1 MKFTR
6 LFILLLLISMAS
18 TAQTGS
24 TKQPIAT
31 TQSTPTLPTPLPAIM
46 VSTEQAENNLT
57 WYCQYEGVKSISIQ
71 RSADSVRNFTTI
83 GLINAPK
90 KGNGTYKDLHPNVGK
105 NYYRLS
111 IAFGGDLE
119 WFSNTYKIMLDSA
132 TIAKVQQEKAAAAL
146 AVIESMKAVEAA
158 AQAAAEQQAASER
171 ALNALK
177 EEARVAKIK
186 AAAEKKAAQL
196 EKEKAAAATAA
207 LIKAE
212 TKVDN
217 KEQEKTAP
225 VAEMKVD
232 KTTTDTIQ
240 PVAETKAKNNVDK
253 LEKEKATPAVES
265 KLEKKVAKKE
275 KSNLLS
281 EPVVA
286 PPPFTF
292 VPSTKIYTNPYT
304 GHVNIKLEDAWNRRY
319 SIRFYDPSKNEVL
332 RISRVSKPS
341 LVLDK
346 NNFNSRGI
354 YSFQLFDGSAVID
367 TGFVSIY

>member
-18 TAQTGS
+18 TAQTGT
-24 TKQPIAT
+24 TKQPIAA
-31 TQSTPTLPTPLPAIM
+31 TQSTSALPAPLPAIM

-57 WYCQYEGVKSISIQ
+57 WYCQYEGVKSISVQ

-90 KGNGTYKDLHPNVGK
+90 KGNGTYRDLHPNVGK

-119 WFSNTYKIMLDSA
+119 WFSNTYKIILDSA

-146 AVIESMKAVEAA
+146 AVIETMKAAEAA

-177 EEARVAKIK
+177 EEARVAKLNE
-186 AAAEKKAAQL
+186 AAEKKAAQL

-212 TKVDN
+212 KKVDN
-217 KEQEKTAP
+217 IAQEKTEAL
-225 VAEMKVD
+225 AEMK
-232 KTTTDTIQ
+232 
-240 PVAETKAKNNVDK
+240 AKSNVDK
-253 LEKEKATPAVES
+253 LEKEKATPTAES
-265 KLEKKVAKKE
+265 KLDKKVAKKE
-275 KSNLLS
+275 KSNLLI

-286 PPPFTF
+286 PAPFTF
-292 VPSTKIYTNPYT
+292 VPSTKIYTNPNT
-304 GHVNIKLEDAWNRRY
+304 GHVTIKLEDAWNRRY

-367 TGFVSIY
+367 TGFVTIY

>member
-18 TAQTGS
+18 TAQTGT
-24 TKQPIAT
+24 TKQPIAA
-31 TQSTPTLPTPLPAIM
+31 TQSTSALPAPLPAIM

-57 WYCQYEGVKSISIQ
+57 WYCQYEGVKSISVQ

-90 KGNGTYKDLHPNVGK
+90 KGNGTYRDLHPTVGK

-119 WFSNTYKIMLDSA
+119 WFSNTYKIILDSA

-146 AVIESMKAVEAA
+146 AVIETMKAAEAA

-177 EEARVAKIK
+177 EEARVAKLNE
-186 AAAEKKAAQL
+186 AAEKKAAQL

-207 LIKAE
+207 LIKAAK
-212 TKVDN
+212 KVDN
-217 KEQEKTAP
+217 IAQEKTEAL
-225 VAEMKVD
+225 AEMK
-232 KTTTDTIQ
+232 
-240 PVAETKAKNNVDK
+240 AKSNVDK
-253 LEKEKATPAVES
+253 LEKEKATPTAES
-265 KLEKKVAKKE
+265 KLDKKVAKKE
-275 KSNLLS
+275 KSNLLI

-286 PPPFTF
+286 PAPFTF
-292 VPSTKIYTNPYT
+292 VPSTKIYTNPNT
-304 GHVNIKLEDAWNRRY
+304 GHVTIKLEDAWNRRY

-367 TGFVSIY
+367 TGFVTIY

>member
-1 MKFTR
+1 
-6 LFILLLLISMAS
+6 MAS
-18 TAQTGS
+18 TAQTGT
-24 TKQPIAT
+24 TKQPIAA
-31 TQSTPTLPTPLPAIM
+31 TQSTSALPAPLPAIM

-57 WYCQYEGVKSISIQ
+57 WYCQYEGVKSISVQ

-90 KGNGTYKDLHPNVGK
+90 KGNGTYRDLHPTVGK

-119 WFSNTYKIMLDSA
+119 WFSNTYKIILDSA

-146 AVIESMKAVEAA
+146 AIIESMKAAEAA

-177 EEARVAKIK
+177 EEARVAKLNE
-186 AAAEKKAAQL
+186 AAEKKAAQL

-207 LIKAE
+207 LIKAAK
-212 TKVDN
+212 KVDN
-217 KEQEKTAP
+217 IAQEKTEAL
-225 VAEMKVD
+225 AEMK
-232 KTTTDTIQ
+232 
-240 PVAETKAKNNVDK
+240 AKSNVDK
-253 LEKEKATPAVES
+253 LEKEKATPTAES
-265 KLEKKVAKKE
+265 KLDKKVAKKE
-275 KSNLLS
+275 KSNLLI

-286 PPPFTF
+286 PAPFTF
-292 VPSTKIYTNPYT
+292 VPSTKIYTNPNT
-304 GHVNIKLEDAWNRRY
+304 GHVTIKLEDAWNRRY

-367 TGFVSIY
+367 TGFVTIY

>member
-1 MKFTR
+1 MKFNR

-18 TAQTGS
+18 TAQTGT
-24 TKQPIAT
+24 TKQPIAA
-31 TQSTPTLPTPLPAIM
+31 TQSTSALPAPLPAIM

-57 WYCQYEGVKSISIQ
+57 WYCQYEGVKSISVQ

-90 KGNGTYKDLHPNVGK
+90 KGNGTYRDLHPTVGK

-119 WFSNTYKIMLDSA
+119 WFSNTYKIILDSA

-146 AVIESMKAVEAA
+146 AVIETMKAAEAA

-177 EEARVAKIK
+177 EEARVAKLNE
-186 AAAEKKAAQL
+186 AAEKKAAQL

-207 LIKAE
+207 LIKAAK
-212 TKVDN
+212 KVDN
-217 KEQEKTAP
+217 IAQEKTEAL
-225 VAEMKVD
+225 AEMK
-232 KTTTDTIQ
+232 
-240 PVAETKAKNNVDK
+240 AKSNVDK
-253 LEKEKATPAVES
+253 LEKEKATPTAES
-265 KLEKKVAKKE
+265 KLDKKVAKKE
-275 KSNLLS
+275 KSNLLI

-286 PPPFTF
+286 PAPFTF

-367 TGFVSIY
+367 TGFVTIY

>member
-1 MKFTR
+1 
-6 LFILLLLISMAS
+6 MAS
-18 TAQTGS
+18 TAQTGT
-24 TKQPIAT
+24 TKQPIAA
-31 TQSTPTLPTPLPAIM
+31 TQSTSALPAPLPAIM

-57 WYCQYEGVKSISIQ
+57 WYCQYEGVKSISVQ

-90 KGNGTYKDLHPNVGK
+90 KGNGTYRDLHPNVGK

-119 WFSNTYKIMLDSA
+119 WFSNTYKIILDSA

-146 AVIESMKAVEAA
+146 AVIETMKAAEAA

-177 EEARVAKIK
+177 EEARVAKLNE
-186 AAAEKKAAQL
+186 AAEKKAAQL

-212 TKVDN
+212 KKVDN
-217 KEQEKTAP
+217 IAQEKTEAL
-225 VAEMKVD
+225 AEMK
-232 KTTTDTIQ
+232 
-240 PVAETKAKNNVDK
+240 AKSNVDK
-253 LEKEKATPAVES
+253 LEKEKATPTAES
-265 KLEKKVAKKE
+265 KLDKKVAKKE
-275 KSNLLS
+275 KSNLLI

-286 PPPFTF
+286 PATFTF
-292 VPSTKIYTNPYT
+292 VPSTKIYTNPNT
-304 GHVNIKLEDAWNRRY
+304 GHVTIKLEDAWNRRY

-367 TGFVSIY
+367 TGFVTIY

>member
-1 MKFTR
+1 VKFTR

-18 TAQTGS
+18 TAQTGT
-24 TKQPIAT
+24 TKQPIAA
-31 TQSTPTLPTPLPAIM
+31 TQSTSALPAPLPAIM

-57 WYCQYEGVKSISIQ
+57 WYCQYEGVKSISVQ

-90 KGNGTYKDLHPNVGK
+90 KGNGTYRDLHPTVGK

-119 WFSNTYKIMLDSA
+119 WFSNTYKIILDSA

-146 AVIESMKAVEAA
+146 AVIETMKAAEAA

-177 EEARVAKIK
+177 EEARVAKLNE
-186 AAAEKKAAQL
+186 AAEKKAAQL

-207 LIKAE
+207 LIKAAK
-212 TKVDN
+212 KVDN
-217 KEQEKTAP
+217 IAQEKTEAL
-225 VAEMKVD
+225 AEMK
-232 KTTTDTIQ
+232 
-240 PVAETKAKNNVDK
+240 AKSNVDK
-253 LEKEKATPAVES
+253 LEKEKATPTAES
-265 KLEKKVAKKE
+265 KLDKKVAKKE
-275 KSNLLS
+275 KSNLLI

-286 PPPFTF
+286 PAPFTF

-367 TGFVSIY
+367 TGFVTIY

>member
-1 MKFTR
+1 
-6 LFILLLLISMAS
+6 MAS
-18 TAQTGS
+18 TAQTGT
-24 TKQPIAT
+24 TKQPIAA
-31 TQSTPTLPTPLPAIM
+31 TQSTSALPAPLPAIM

-57 WYCQYEGVKSISIQ
+57 WYCQYEGVKSISVQ

-90 KGNGTYKDLHPNVGK
+90 KGNGTYRDLHPTVGK

-119 WFSNTYKIMLDSA
+119 WFSNTYKIILDSA

-146 AVIESMKAVEAA
+146 AVIESMKAAEAA
-158 AQAAAEQQAASER
+158 AQAAAEQKAASER

-177 EEARVAKIK
+177 EEARVAKLNE
-186 AAAEKKAAQL
+186 AAEKKAAQL

-207 LIKAE
+207 LIKAAK
-212 TKVDN
+212 KVDN
-217 KEQEKTAP
+217 IAQEKTEAL
-225 VAEMKVD
+225 AEMK
-232 KTTTDTIQ
+232 
-240 PVAETKAKNNVDK
+240 AKSNVDK
-253 LEKEKATPAVES
+253 LEKEKATPTAES
-265 KLEKKVAKKE
+265 KLDKKVAKKE
-275 KSNLLS
+275 KSNLLI

-367 TGFVSIY
+367 TGFVTIY

>member
-18 TAQTGS
+18 TAQTGT
-24 TKQPIAT
+24 TKQPIAA
-31 TQSTPTLPTPLPAIM
+31 TQSTSALPAPLPAIM

-57 WYCQYEGVKSISIQ
+57 WYCQYEGVKSISVQ

-90 KGNGTYKDLHPNVGK
+90 KGNGTYRDLHPTVGK

-119 WFSNTYKIMLDSA
+119 WFSNTYKIILDSA

-146 AVIESMKAVEAA
+146 AVIESMKAAEAA
-158 AQAAAEQQAASER
+158 AQAAAEQKAASER

-177 EEARVAKIK
+177 EEARVAKLNE
-186 AAAEKKAAQL
+186 AAEKKAAQL

-212 TKVDN
+212 KKVDN
-217 KEQEKTAP
+217 IAQEKTEAL
-225 VAEMKVD
+225 AEMK
-232 KTTTDTIQ
+232 
-240 PVAETKAKNNVDK
+240 AKSNVDK
-253 LEKEKATPAVES
+253 LEKEKATPTAES
-265 KLEKKVAKKE
+265 KLDKKVAKKE
-275 KSNLLS
+275 KSNLLI

-286 PPPFTF
+286 PAPFTF

-367 TGFVSIY
+367 TGFVTIY

>member
-24 TKQPIAT
+24 TKQPIVT
-31 TQSTPTLPTPLPAIM
+31 TQSTLGLPAPLPAIM

-57 WYCQYEGVKSISIQ
+57 WYCQYEGVKSISVQ

-90 KGNGTYKDLHPNVGK
+90 KGNGTYRDLHPNVGK

-119 WFSNTYKIMLDSA
+119 WFSNTYKIILDSA

-146 AVIESMKAVEAA
+146 AVIESMKAAEAA

-177 EEARVAKIK
+177 EEARVAKLK

-196 EKEKAAAATAA
+196 EKEKVAAATAA

-217 KEQEKTAP
+217 IAQEKTEP
-225 VAEMKVD
+225 IAEMKVEN
-232 KTTTDTIQ
+232 K
-240 PVAETKAKNNVDK
+240 VDK
-253 LEKEKATPAVES
+253 LEKEKATPTAES
-265 KLEKKVAKKE
+265 KLDKKVAKKE
-275 KSNLLS
+275 KSNLLI

-367 TGFVSIY
+367 TGFVTIY

>member
-1 MKFTR
+1 VKFTR

-31 TQSTPTLPTPLPAIM
+31 TQSTLGLPAPLPAIM

-57 WYCQYEGVKSISIQ
+57 WYCQYEGVKSISVQ

-90 KGNGTYKDLHPNVGK
+90 KGNGTYRDLHPNVGK

-119 WFSNTYKIMLDSA
+119 WFSNTYKIILDSA

-146 AVIESMKAVEAA
+146 ALIESMKAAEAA

-177 EEARVAKIK
+177 EEARVAKLK

-196 EKEKAAAATAA
+196 EKEKVAAATAA

-217 KEQEKTAP
+217 IAQEKTEP
-225 VAEMKVD
+225 IAEMKVEN
-232 KTTTDTIQ
+232 K
-240 PVAETKAKNNVDK
+240 VDK
-253 LEKEKATPAVES
+253 LEKEKVTPAVES

-292 VPSTKIYTNPYT
+292 VPSTKIYTNSNT

-367 TGFVSIY
+367 TGFVTIY

>member
-1 MKFTR
+1 MKFNR

-18 TAQTGS
+18 TAQTGT
-24 TKQPIAT
+24 TKQPIAA
-31 TQSTPTLPTPLPAIM
+31 TQSTSALPAPLPAIM

-57 WYCQYEGVKSISIQ
+57 WYCQYEGVKSISVQ

-90 KGNGTYKDLHPNVGK
+90 KGNGTYRDLHPTVGK

-119 WFSNTYKIMLDSA
+119 WFSNTYKIILDSA

-146 AVIESMKAVEAA
+146 AVIETMKAAEAA
-158 AQAAAEQQAASER
+158 AQAAAEQKAASER

-177 EEARVAKIK
+177 EEARVAKLNE
-186 AAAEKKAAQL
+186 AAEKKAAQL

-207 LIKAE
+207 LIKAAK
-212 TKVDN
+212 KVDN
-217 KEQEKTAP
+217 IAQEKTEAL
-225 VAEMKVD
+225 AEMK
-232 KTTTDTIQ
+232 
-240 PVAETKAKNNVDK
+240 AKSNVDK
-253 LEKEKATPAVES
+253 LEKEKATPTAES
-265 KLEKKVAKKE
+265 KLDKKVAKKE
-275 KSNLLS
+275 KSNLLI

-292 VPSTKIYTNPYT
+292 VPSTKIYTNPNT
-304 GHVNIKLEDAWNRRY
+304 GHVTIKLEDAWNRRY

-367 TGFVSIY
+367 TGFVTIY

>member
-18 TAQTGS
+18 TAQTGT
-24 TKQPIAT
+24 TKQPIAA
-31 TQSTPTLPTPLPAIM
+31 TQSTSALPAPLPAIM

-57 WYCQYEGVKSISIQ
+57 WYCQYEGVKSISVQ

-90 KGNGTYKDLHPNVGK
+90 KGNGTYRDLHPTVGK

-119 WFSNTYKIMLDSA
+119 WFSNTYKIILDSA

-146 AVIESMKAVEAA
+146 AVIESMKAAEAA

-177 EEARVAKIK
+177 EEARVAKLNE
-186 AAAEKKAAQL
+186 AAEKKAAQL

-207 LIKAE
+207 LIKAAK
-212 TKVDN
+212 KVDN
-217 KEQEKTAP
+217 IAEEKTEAL
-225 VAEMKVD
+225 AEMK
-232 KTTTDTIQ
+232 
-240 PVAETKAKNNVDK
+240 AKSNVDK
-253 LEKEKATPAVES
+253 LEKEKATPTAES
-265 KLEKKVAKKE
+265 KLDKKVAKKE
-275 KSNLLS
+275 KSNLLI

-286 PPPFTF
+286 PAPFTF
-292 VPSTKIYTNPYT
+292 VPSTKIYTNPNT
-304 GHVNIKLEDAWNRRY
+304 GHVTIKLEDAWNRRY

-367 TGFVSIY
+367 TGFVTIY

>member
-18 TAQTGS
+18 TAQTGT
-24 TKQPIAT
+24 TKQPIAA
-31 TQSTPTLPTPLPAIM
+31 TQSTSALPAPLPAIM

-57 WYCQYEGVKSISIQ
+57 WYCQYEGVKSISVQ

-90 KGNGTYKDLHPNVGK
+90 KGNGTYRDLHPTVGK

-119 WFSNTYKIMLDSA
+119 WFSNTYKIILDSA

-146 AVIESMKAVEAA
+146 AIIESMKAAEAA

-177 EEARVAKIK
+177 EEARVAKLNE
-186 AAAEKKAAQL
+186 AAEKKAAQL

-207 LIKAE
+207 LIKAAK
-212 TKVDN
+212 KVDN
-217 KEQEKTAP
+217 IAQEKTEAL
-225 VAEMKVD
+225 AEMK
-232 KTTTDTIQ
+232 
-240 PVAETKAKNNVDK
+240 AKSNVDK
-253 LEKEKATPAVES
+253 LEKEKATPTAES
-265 KLEKKVAKKE
+265 KLDKKVAKKE
-275 KSNLLS
+275 KSNLLI

-292 VPSTKIYTNPYT
+292 VPSTKIYTNSNT
-304 GHVNIKLEDAWNRRY
+304 GHVTIKLEDAWNRRY

-354 YSFQLFDGSAVID
+354 YSFQLFDGSAIID
-367 TGFVSIY
+367 TGFVTIY

>member
-18 TAQTGS
+18 TAQTGT
-24 TKQPIAT
+24 TKQPIAA
-31 TQSTPTLPTPLPAIM
+31 TQSTSALPAPLPAIM

-57 WYCQYEGVKSISIQ
+57 WYCQYEGVKSISVQ

-90 KGNGTYKDLHPNVGK
+90 KGNGTYRDLYPTVGK

-119 WFSNTYKIMLDSA
+119 WFSNTYKIILDSA

-146 AVIESMKAVEAA
+146 AVIESMKAAEAA
-158 AQAAAEQQAASER
+158 AQAAAEQKAASER

-177 EEARVAKIK
+177 EEARVAKLNE
-186 AAAEKKAAQL
+186 AAEKKAAQL

-207 LIKAE
+207 LIKAAK
-212 TKVDN
+212 KVDN
-217 KEQEKTAP
+217 IAQEKTEAL
-225 VAEMKVD
+225 AEMK
-232 KTTTDTIQ
+232 
-240 PVAETKAKNNVDK
+240 AKSNVDK
-253 LEKEKATPAVES
+253 LEKEKVTSTAES
-265 KLEKKVAKKE
+265 KLDKKVAKKE
-275 KSNLLS
+275 KSNLLI

-286 PPPFTF
+286 PAPFTF
-292 VPSTKIYTNPYT
+292 VPSTKIYTNPNT
-304 GHVNIKLEDAWNRRY
+304 GHVTIKLEDAWNRRY

-367 TGFVSIY
+367 TGFVTIY

>member
-18 TAQTGS
+18 TAQTGT
-24 TKQPIAT
+24 TKQPIAA
-31 TQSTPTLPTPLPAIM
+31 TQSTSALPAPLPAIM

-57 WYCQYEGVKSISIQ
+57 WYCQYEGVKSISVQ

-90 KGNGTYKDLHPNVGK
+90 KGNGTYRDLHPTVGK

-119 WFSNTYKIMLDSA
+119 WFSNTYKIILDSA

-146 AVIESMKAVEAA
+146 AVIETMKAAEAA

-177 EEARVAKIK
+177 EEARVAKLNE
-186 AAAEKKAAQL
+186 AAEKKAAQL

-212 TKVDN
+212 KKVDN
-217 KEQEKTAP
+217 IAQEKTEAL
-225 VAEMKVD
+225 AEMK
-232 KTTTDTIQ
+232 
-240 PVAETKAKNNVDK
+240 AKSNVDK
-253 LEKEKATPAVES
+253 LEKEKATPTAES
-265 KLEKKVAKKE
+265 KLDKKVAKKE
-275 KSNLLS
+275 KSNLLI

-367 TGFVSIY
+367 TGFVTIY

>member
-1 MKFTR
+1 
-6 LFILLLLISMAS
+6 MAS
-18 TAQTGS
+18 TAQTGT
-24 TKQPIAT
+24 TKQPIAA
-31 TQSTPTLPTPLPAIM
+31 TQSTSALPAPLPAIM

-57 WYCQYEGVKSISIQ
+57 WYCQYEGVKSISVQ

-90 KGNGTYKDLHPNVGK
+90 KGNGTYRDLHPTVGK

-119 WFSNTYKIMLDSA
+119 WFSNTYKIILDSA

-146 AVIESMKAVEAA
+146 AVIETMKAAEAA

-177 EEARVAKIK
+177 EEARVAKLNE
-186 AAAEKKAAQL
+186 AAEKKAAQL

-207 LIKAE
+207 LIKAAK
-212 TKVDN
+212 KVDN
-217 KEQEKTAP
+217 IAQEKTEAL
-225 VAEMKVD
+225 AEMK
-232 KTTTDTIQ
+232 
-240 PVAETKAKNNVDK
+240 AKSNVDK
-253 LEKEKATPAVES
+253 LEKEKATPTAES
-265 KLEKKVAKKE
+265 KLDKKVAKKE
-275 KSNLLS
+275 KSNLLI

-286 PPPFTF
+286 PAPFTF
-292 VPSTKIYTNPYT
+292 VPSTKIYTNPNT

-367 TGFVSIY
+367 TGFVTIY

>member
-18 TAQTGS
+18 TAQTGT
-24 TKQPIAT
+24 TKQPIAA
-31 TQSTPTLPTPLPAIM
+31 TQSTSALPAPLPAIM

-57 WYCQYEGVKSISIQ
+57 WYCQYEGVKSISVQ

-90 KGNGTYKDLHPNVGK
+90 KGNGTYRDLHPTVGK

-119 WFSNTYKIMLDSA
+119 WFSNTYKIILDSA

-146 AVIESMKAVEAA
+146 AVIETMKAAEAA

-177 EEARVAKIK
+177 EEARVAKLNE
-186 AAAEKKAAQL
+186 AAEKKAAQL

-207 LIKAE
+207 LIKAAK
-212 TKVDN
+212 KVDN
-217 KEQEKTAP
+217 IAQEKTEAL
-225 VAEMKVD
+225 AEMK
-232 KTTTDTIQ
+232 
-240 PVAETKAKNNVDK
+240 AKSNVDK
-253 LEKEKATPAVES
+253 LEKEKVTSTAES
-265 KLEKKVAKKE
+265 KLDKKVAKKE
-275 KSNLLS
+275 KSNLLI

-286 PPPFTF
+286 PAPFTF
-292 VPSTKIYTNPYT
+292 VPSTKIYTNPNT
-304 GHVNIKLEDAWNRRY
+304 GHVTIKLEDAWNRRY

-367 TGFVSIY
+367 TGFVTIY

>member
-18 TAQTGS
+18 TAQTGT
-24 TKQPIAT
+24 TKQPIAA
-31 TQSTPTLPTPLPAIM
+31 TQSTSALPAPLPAIM

-57 WYCQYEGVKSISIQ
+57 WYCQYEGVKSISVQ

-90 KGNGTYKDLHPNVGK
+90 KGNGTYRDLHPTVGK

-119 WFSNTYKIMLDSA
+119 WFSNTYKIILDSA

-146 AVIESMKAVEAA
+146 AVIETMKAAEAA
-158 AQAAAEQQAASER
+158 AQAAAEQKAASER

-177 EEARVAKIK
+177 EEARVAKLNE
-186 AAAEKKAAQL
+186 AAEKKAAQL

-207 LIKAE
+207 LIKAAK
-212 TKVDN
+212 KVDN
-217 KEQEKTAP
+217 IAQEKTEAL
-225 VAEMKVD
+225 AEMK
-232 KTTTDTIQ
+232 
-240 PVAETKAKNNVDK
+240 AKSNVDK
-253 LEKEKATPAVES
+253 LEKEKATPTAES
-265 KLEKKVAKKE
+265 KLDKKVAKKE
-275 KSNLLS
+275 KSNLLI

-286 PPPFTF
+286 PAPFTF
-292 VPSTKIYTNPYT
+292 VPSTKIYTNPNT
-304 GHVNIKLEDAWNRRY
+304 GHVTIKLEDAWNRRY

-367 TGFVSIY
+367 TGFVTIY

>member
-1 MKFTR
+1 
-6 LFILLLLISMAS
+6 MAS
-18 TAQTGS
+18 TAQTGT
-24 TKQPIAT
+24 TKQPIAA
-31 TQSTPTLPTPLPAIM
+31 TQSTSALPAPLPAIM

-57 WYCQYEGVKSISIQ
+57 WYCQYEGVKSISVQ

-90 KGNGTYKDLHPNVGK
+90 KGNGTYRDLHPTVGK

-119 WFSNTYKIMLDSA
+119 WFSNTYKIILDSA

-146 AVIESMKAVEAA
+146 AVIETMKAAEAA

-177 EEARVAKIK
+177 EEARVAKLNE
-186 AAAEKKAAQL
+186 AAEKKAAQL

-207 LIKAE
+207 LIKAAK
-212 TKVDN
+212 KVDN
-217 KEQEKTAP
+217 IAQEKTEAL
-225 VAEMKVD
+225 AEMK
-232 KTTTDTIQ
+232 
-240 PVAETKAKNNVDK
+240 AKSNVDK
-253 LEKEKATPAVES
+253 LEKEKATPTAES
-265 KLEKKVAKKE
+265 KLDKKVAKKE
-275 KSNLLS
+275 KSNLLI

-286 PPPFTF
+286 PAPFTF
-292 VPSTKIYTNPYT
+292 VPSTKIYTNPNT
-304 GHVNIKLEDAWNRRY
+304 GHVTIKLEDAWNRRY

-367 TGFVSIY
+367 TGFVTIY

>member
-18 TAQTGS
+18 TAQTGT
-24 TKQPIAT
+24 TKQPIAA
-31 TQSTPTLPTPLPAIM
+31 TQSTSALPAPLPAIM

-57 WYCQYEGVKSISIQ
+57 WYCQYEGVKSISVQ

-90 KGNGTYKDLHPNVGK
+90 KGNGTYRDLHPTVGK

-119 WFSNTYKIMLDSA
+119 WFSNTYKIILDSA

-146 AVIESMKAVEAA
+146 AVIETMKAAEAA

-177 EEARVAKIK
+177 EEARVAKLNE
-186 AAAEKKAAQL
+186 AAEKKAAQL

-207 LIKAE
+207 LIKAAK
-212 TKVDN
+212 KVDN
-217 KEQEKTAP
+217 IAQEKTEAL
-225 VAEMKVD
+225 AEMK
-232 KTTTDTIQ
+232 
-240 PVAETKAKNNVDK
+240 AKSNVDK
-253 LEKEKATPAVES
+253 LEKEKATPTAES
-265 KLEKKVAKKE
+265 KLDKKVAKKE
-275 KSNLLS
+275 KSNLLI

-292 VPSTKIYTNPYT
+292 VPSTKIYTNPNT
-304 GHVNIKLEDAWNRRY
+304 GHVTIKLEDAWNRRY

-367 TGFVSIY
+367 TGFVTIY

>member
-24 TKQPIAT
+24 TKQPIVT
-31 TQSTPTLPTPLPAIM
+31 TQSTLGLPAPLPAIM

-57 WYCQYEGVKSISIQ
+57 WYCQYEGVKSISVQ
-71 RSADSVRNFTTI
+71 RSSDSVRNFTTI

-90 KGNGTYKDLHPNVGK
+90 KGNGTYRDLHPNVGK

-119 WFSNTYKIMLDSA
+119 WFSNTYKIILDSA

-146 AVIESMKAVEAA
+146 ALIESMKAAEAA

-177 EEARVAKIK
+177 EEARVAKLK

-196 EKEKAAAATAA
+196 EKEKVAAATAA

-217 KEQEKTAP
+217 IAQEKTEP
-225 VAEMKVD
+225 IAEMKVEN
-232 KTTTDTIQ
+232 K
-240 PVAETKAKNNVDK
+240 VDK
-253 LEKEKATPAVES
+253 LEKEKVTPAVES

-292 VPSTKIYTNPYT
+292 VPSTKIYTNSNT

-367 TGFVSIY
+367 TGFVTIY

>member
-6 LFILLLLISMAS
+6 LFIFLLLFSIAS
-18 TAQTGS
+18 KAQTGS
-24 TKQPIAT
+24 TVQPVAAAQT
-31 TQSTPTLPTPLPAIM
+31 NPAEPVALPAIM
-46 VSTEQAENNLT
+46 VSTEQAENKLS
-57 WYCQYEGVKSISIQ
+57 WYCQYDGVKSIAIQ

-111 IAFGGDLE
+111 IEFGGDLE
-119 WFSNTYKIMLDSA
+119 WFSNTYKVILDSA
-132 TIAKVQQEKAAAAL
+132 TIAKALQEKAAAAL
-146 AVIESMKAVEAA
+146 AAAEAA
-158 AQAAAEQQAASER
+158 KAAAAAVQAAAERKAESER
-171 ALNALK
+171 ALKALK
-177 EEARVAKIK
+177 EEARLAKLKSVAESKIEK
-186 AAAEKKAAQL
+186 AENKVDKIVKEKAEPVVEPKAEKK
-196 EKEKAAAATAA
+196 
-207 LIKAE
+207 I
-212 TKVDN
+212 
-217 KEQEKTAP
+217 
-225 VAEMKVD
+225 
-232 KTTTDTIQ
+232 
-240 PVAETKAKNNVDK
+240 
-253 LEKEKATPAVES
+253 
-265 KLEKKVAKKE
+265 AKKE
-275 KSNLLS
+275 KEKTKIDPIG
-281 EPVVA
+281 EPVLA

-354 YSFQLFDGSAVID
+354 YSFQLFDGSAVVD
-367 TGFVSIY
+367 SGFVNIY

>member
-18 TAQTGS
+18 TAQTGT
-24 TKQPIAT
+24 TKQPIAA
-31 TQSTPTLPTPLPAIM
+31 TQSTSALPAPLPAIM

-57 WYCQYEGVKSISIQ
+57 WYCQYEGVKSISVQ

-90 KGNGTYKDLHPNVGK
+90 KGNGTYRDLHPTVGK

-119 WFSNTYKIMLDSA
+119 WFSNTYKIILDSA

-146 AVIESMKAVEAA
+146 AIIESMKAAEAA
-158 AQAAAEQQAASER
+158 AQAAAEQKAASER

-177 EEARVAKIK
+177 EEARVAKLNE
-186 AAAEKKAAQL
+186 AAEKKAAQL

-207 LIKAE
+207 LIKAAK
-212 TKVDN
+212 KVDN
-217 KEQEKTAP
+217 IAQEKT
-225 VAEMKVD
+225 EIKVD
-232 KTTTDTIQ
+232 KMTTDTIQ
-240 PVAETKAKNNVDK
+240 PVAEIKAKSNVDK
-253 LEKEKATPAVES
+253 LEKEKATPTAES
-265 KLEKKVAKKE
+265 KLDKKVAKKE
-275 KSNLLS
+275 KSNLLI

-292 VPSTKIYTNPYT
+292 VPSTKIYTNSNT
-304 GHVNIKLEDAWNRRY
+304 GHVTIKLEDAWNRRY

-367 TGFVSIY
+367 TGFVTIY

>member
-18 TAQTGS
+18 TAQTGT
-24 TKQPIAT
+24 TKQPIAA
-31 TQSTPTLPTPLPAIM
+31 TQSTSALPAPLPAIM

-57 WYCQYEGVKSISIQ
+57 WYCQYEGVKSISVQ

-90 KGNGTYKDLHPNVGK
+90 KGNGTYRDLHPTVGK

-119 WFSNTYKIMLDSA
+119 WFSNTYKIILDSA

-146 AVIESMKAVEAA
+146 AVIETMKAAEAA

-177 EEARVAKIK
+177 EEARVAKLNE
-186 AAAEKKAAQL
+186 AAEKKAAQL

-207 LIKAE
+207 LIKAAK
-212 TKVDN
+212 KVDN
-217 KEQEKTAP
+217 IAQEKTEAL
-225 VAEMKVD
+225 AEMK
-232 KTTTDTIQ
+232 
-240 PVAETKAKNNVDK
+240 AKSNVDK
-253 LEKEKATPAVES
+253 LEKEKATPTAES
-265 KLEKKVAKKE
+265 KLDKKVAKKE
-275 KSNLLS
+275 KSNLLI

-286 PPPFTF
+286 PAPFTF

-367 TGFVSIY
+367 TGFVTIY

>member
-1 MKFTR
+1 
-6 LFILLLLISMAS
+6 MAS
-18 TAQTGS
+18 TAQTGT
-24 TKQPIAT
+24 TKQPIAA
-31 TQSTPTLPTPLPAIM
+31 TQSTSALPAPLPAIM

-57 WYCQYEGVKSISIQ
+57 WYCQYEGVKSISVQ

-90 KGNGTYKDLHPNVGK
+90 KGNGTYRDLHPTVGK

-119 WFSNTYKIMLDSA
+119 WFSNTYKIILDSA

-146 AVIESMKAVEAA
+146 AVIETMKAAEAA
-158 AQAAAEQQAASER
+158 AQAAAEQKAASER

-177 EEARVAKIK
+177 EEARVAKLNE
-186 AAAEKKAAQL
+186 AAEKKAAQL

-207 LIKAE
+207 LIKAAK
-212 TKVDN
+212 KVDN
-217 KEQEKTAP
+217 IAQEKTEAL
-225 VAEMKVD
+225 AEMK
-232 KTTTDTIQ
+232 
-240 PVAETKAKNNVDK
+240 AKSNVDK
-253 LEKEKATPAVES
+253 LEKEKATPTAES
-265 KLEKKVAKKE
+265 KLDKKVAKKE
-275 KSNLLS
+275 KSNLLI

-286 PPPFTF
+286 PAPFTF
-292 VPSTKIYTNPYT
+292 VPSTKIYTNPNT
-304 GHVNIKLEDAWNRRY
+304 GHVTIKLEDAWNRRY

-367 TGFVSIY
+367 TGFVTIY